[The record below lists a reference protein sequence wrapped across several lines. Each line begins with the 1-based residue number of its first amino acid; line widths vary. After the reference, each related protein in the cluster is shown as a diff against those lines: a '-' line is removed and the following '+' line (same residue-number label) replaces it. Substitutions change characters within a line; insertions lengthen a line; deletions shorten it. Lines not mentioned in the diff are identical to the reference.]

1 MRPPLTYSLF
11 VSEAPSLPVIPDVGR
26 APRDWRRRGRELWR
40 LIRVS
45 AKLIGPSTKFL
56 GTTEAHTYAYSVSAN
71 MLLAF
76 LPFVLMMVW
85 VSRWLQPTGVVLD
98 VVTQFIQAYLPTGA
112 NVIGRDVA
120 RLSTHASAQV
130 FSIVMLAVSSTGV
143 FLPLEVALNG
153 IWEFKKNR
161 SYIGNQ
167 IVSLGLVALCGA
179 IGFGFL
185 QLTAFGQRVVD
196 VFAPGETWFSHLL
209 DFVVLQTFAVPAAI
223 LGFFVIYWL
232 LPNGKVAAVRVFP
245 AALYTG
251 ILAEIFKTVF
261 RWVLPLLDFGK
272 VYASLALPVTLL
284 VWGYCGALLLLFGAS
299 LSARG
304 VAKMPHIHVHLRR
317 HVEHAKAQ

>member
-1 MRPPLTYSLF
+1 MSDPQ
-11 VSEAPSLPVIPDVGR
+11 IPAIPELEH
-26 APRDWRRRGRELWR
+26 APRNWRQRSRELWR

-45 AKLIGPSTKFL
+45 SKLVGPSTKFL

-85 VSRWLQPTGVVLD
+85 VSRRLQPFGFVLD
-98 VVTQFIQAYLPTGA
+98 VVTQFIQNYVPTGA
-112 NVIGRDVA
+112 DVIARDVT
-120 RLSTHASAQV
+120 RLSSHATAQV
-130 FSIVMLAVSSTGV
+130 FSIIMLAVSSTGV

-161 SYIGNQ
+161 SYLGNQ
-167 IVSLGLVALCGA
+167 LVSLGLVAICGA
-179 IGFGFL
+179 LGVIFL
-185 QLTAFGQRVVD
+185 ELTVLIQRGVD
-196 VFAPGETWFSHLL
+196 VIAPGETWLSRLL
-209 DFVVLQTFAVPAAI
+209 DFIVLQSCSFPAAI
-223 LGFFVIYWL
+223 LGFFFIYWL
-232 LPNGKVAAVRVFP
+232 LPNGKVSPVRVFP

-251 ILAEIFKTVF
+251 ILAEIFKTAF
-261 RWVLPLLDFGK
+261 RWILPVLDFGK

-304 VAKMPHIHVHLRR
+304 VAKMPHVHLHLRR
-317 HVEHAKAQ
+317 HVEHAKAPAR